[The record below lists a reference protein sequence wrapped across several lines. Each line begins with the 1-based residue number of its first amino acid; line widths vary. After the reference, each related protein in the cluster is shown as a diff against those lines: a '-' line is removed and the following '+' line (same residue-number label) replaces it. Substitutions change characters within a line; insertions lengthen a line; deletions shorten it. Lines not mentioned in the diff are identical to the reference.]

1 MSILNIITLIFAV
14 VLLVLVLSDK
24 VSQKIINIFF
34 LIILIL
40 MILSGSGWIGQL
52 K

>member
-1 MSILNIITLIFAV
+1 MSILNVITLIFAV

-40 MILSGSGWIGQL
+40 MILNGSGWIGQL

>member
-40 MILSGSGWIGQL
+40 MILNGSGWIGQL